1 MSHEVA
7 LYLNEAISPTVFWF
21 CFVNID
27 LFDCVGLSFCM
38 WDLLPSPGVEP
49 SFPTLG
55 VWSLS

>member
-21 CFVNID
+21 CFVNIY
-27 LFDCVGLSFCM
+27 LAVPGLSFCM
-38 WDLLPSPGVEP
+38 WDLLPSPGIEP